1 MKEPTRTVEL
11 TINLAS
17 QPYQRAQLILFRW
30 QLVVSGAAL
39 MTVALLYVAIISG
52 LSWRDTEKQ
61 VQSLERQIVECERVK
76 TEAEAF
82 LRRPDNSQLRS
93 RADLLNSMIA
103 RKAFS
108 WTEVFTD
115 LEGIVPTHLHV
126 TSIQPHVNDD
136 GQLELQLTFSGSSR
150 EAAIEVVRRLEQSSH
165 FVQPQINSETT
176 QTQPAKSGDRIQ
188 FSITAIY
195 IPSFA
200 RDKAGQQRAET
211 WLRVFSRKPAAG
223 KEADDA
229 GH

>member
-1 MKEPTRTVEL
+1 MTEPTRTIDL

-17 QPYQRAQLILFRW
+17 QPYQRAQLILLRW

-39 MTVALLYVAIISG
+39 MTVALLYAAITSG

-61 VQSLERQIVECERVK
+61 MQSLKQQIAESDRVK

-82 LRRPDNSQLRS
+82 LRRPDNSQLRL
-93 RADLLNSMIA
+93 RADLLNSLIA

-115 LEGIVPTHLHV
+115 LERIVPAHLHV
-126 TSIQPHVNDD
+126 TSIQPRVNEE
-136 GQLELQLTFSGSSR
+136 GQLELQLTVSGSSR
-150 EAAIEVVRRLEQSSH
+150 EAAIAVLRRLEQSSH

-176 QTQPAKSGDRIQ
+176 QTQPAKSADRIQ
-188 FSITAIY
+188 YSIIAIY

-200 RDKAGQQRAET
+200 REKAARQRAEMS
-211 WLRVFSRKPAAG
+211 LGVLSRKAAAA
-223 KEADDA
+223 KKADLA